1 MDWRR
6 KKERALFG
14 LKDWRVEFDLIVFLS
29 KKLIFFWGGEG
40 ILNDWRLLLVV
51 AGCACLLAC
60 FQCGKSMED

>member
-29 KKLIFFWGGEG
+29 KKLIFFLGGGGDFE
-40 ILNDWRLLLVV
+40 RL
-51 AGCACLLAC
+51 AFGSGCCRLCLLAAC
-60 FQCGKSMED
+60 FQCGKSIED